1 MVSENRQ
8 NRQCQDVPA
17 DGNVP
22 DFVYQ
27 SPNTW
32 KKRKNTWTR
41 KHSKFS
47 VQNRLTPTARELWQ
61 WLLDEMPEGGY
72 EIIDLRDFNKWVER
86 TRGVPHDPKTVKS
99 ATQKLLDT
107 GVLTRAKSFT
117 AYVWKWRL
125 ELIDVLIPPRFRKP
139 KKKSD
144 SAPTIPDLDPS
155 NAETS
160 ETGLNSSSSISSN
173 AQSPTSQVGNEET
186 NAQSPTSQ
194 VGNEEANAQSPT
206 SQVTNGETN
215 AQSPTS
221 KVTDEILAECE
232 AAGIPFV
239 KSERPK
245 VLEFPLHQ
253 VKLAIA
259 YFLFRFPD
267 EESRREIRSMQGLLI
282 YFLRKQCW
290 NVNPNFLINICA
302 YKILPDW
309 VLELCENDY
318 SLDLA
323 FLDGT

>member
-8 NRQCQDVPA
+8 NRQCQGVPA
-17 DGNVP
+17 DRNVP

-61 WLLDEMPEGGY
+61 WLLDEMYEGGY

-99 ATQKLLDT
+99 AAQKLLDT
-107 GVLTRAKSFT
+107 GVLTHAKSFT

-144 SAPTIPDLDPS
+144 SAPQIPDLDPS

-160 ETGLNSSSSISSN
+160 ETGVNSSSSSIN
-173 AQSPTSQVGNEET
+173 
-186 NAQSPTSQ
+186 
-194 VGNEEANAQSPT
+194 NAQSPT

-215 AQSPTS
+215 AQGATS
-221 KVTDEILAECE
+221 KVADEILAECE

-290 NVNPNFLINICA
+290 NMNQNFLINICA
-302 YKILPDW
+302 YKFLPDW
-309 VLELCENDY
+309 VMQLCENDY

-323 FLDGT
+323 FLGGT

>member
-8 NRQCQDVPA
+8 NRQCQGVPA
-17 DGNVP
+17 DGDVP

-61 WLLDEMPEGGY
+61 WLLDEMPEGGF

-99 ATQKLLDT
+99 AAQKLLDT
-107 GVLTRAKSFT
+107 GVLTHAKSFT

-125 ELIDVLIPPRFRKP
+125 QPIDVLIPPKFRKP

-144 SAPTIPDLDPS
+144 CDPQIPDSDPS

-160 ETGLNSSSSISSN
+160 ETGLNSSSSSIN
-173 AQSPTSQVGNEET
+173 NGESPTSQVANG
-186 NAQSPTSQ
+186 
-194 VGNEEANAQSPT
+194 EANAQSPT
-206 SQVTNGETN
+206 SQVANGETN

-221 KVTDEILAECE
+221 KVNEILAECE

-267 EESRREIRSMQGLLI
+267 EESRREIRSLQGLLI

-290 NVNPNFLINICA
+290 NLNQNFLINICA
-302 YKILPDW
+302 YKFLPDW
-309 VLELCENDY
+309 VMELCENDY
-318 SLDLA
+318 SLELA
-323 FLDGT
+323 FLNA

>member
-8 NRQCQDVPA
+8 NCQCQGVPA

-61 WLLDEMPEGGY
+61 WLLDEMSEGGF

-99 ATQKLLDT
+99 AAQKLLDT
-107 GVLTRAKSFT
+107 GVLTHAKSFT

-125 ELIDVLIPPRFRKP
+125 QPIDVLIPPKFRKP

-144 SAPTIPDLDPS
+144 TDPQIPDSDPS

-173 AQSPTSQVGNEET
+173 AQSPTSQV
-186 NAQSPTSQ
+186 A
-194 VGNEEANAQSPT
+194 
-206 SQVTNGETN
+206 NGETN
-215 AQSPTS
+215 AHGATF
-221 KVTDEILAECE
+221 KVANEILAECE

-267 EESRREIRSMQGLLI
+267 EESRREIRSLQGLLI

-290 NVNPNFLINICA
+290 NLNPNFLVNICA

-309 VLELCENDY
+309 VMQLCENDY
-318 SLDLA
+318 SLELA
-323 FLDGT
+323 FLNA

>member
-8 NRQCQDVPA
+8 NRQCQGVPA

-22 DFVYQ
+22 NFVYQ

-61 WLLDEMPEGGY
+61 WLLDEMYEGGY

-107 GVLTRAKSFT
+107 GVLTHAKSFT

-125 ELIDVLIPPRFRKP
+125 ELIDVLIPPKFRKP

-144 SAPTIPDLDPS
+144 CDPKIPDLDPS

-160 ETGLNSSSSISSN
+160 ETGINSSSSIN
-173 AQSPTSQVGNEET
+173 NGESPTPEVSDQET
-186 NAQSPTSQ
+186 NAKC
-194 VGNEEANAQSPT
+194 A
-206 SQVTNGETN
+206 
-215 AQSPTS
+215 TS
-221 KVTDEILAECE
+221 KVANEILAECE

-267 EESRREIRSMQGLLI
+267 EESRREIRSLQGLLI

-290 NVNPNFLINICA
+290 NINQNFLINICA

-309 VLELCENDY
+309 VMQLCENDY